1 VKASDEGL
9 LSTTLAAQVAGDETM
24 RVAVV
29 AMSRPH
35 AALFAGTAD
44 AKLYTFDERCEF
56 AASGAP
62 PAWLK
67 EFNTAKGPETARDM
81 PWMAV
86 NPAPDAPPLRT
97 LHYHANH
104 PQEFTALYQASP
116 FGQTAV
122 YEMAGE
128 LVMREKLGQGNIN
141 DLVCV
146 IDESSALLGYET
158 GAHNGLMQQM
168 VLQLDRRIETLWN
181 LLTRVV
187 GENNFNLVVSAAHGI
202 PPEPAAFARERMAV
216 DSEALAQFVETSLKG
231 SDYHVEKFI
240 YPFLYLRASAH
251 PEEAAR
257 MAAEAVLSQRA
268 VEGYFT
274 AWGQCSTSDE
284 WRHRFENSF
293 HLRRSGDLMV
303 SYRPE
308 YVEAFNKDR
317 GVSYGS
323 LYNYDAYVP
332 LFFYGPQFRAGTFET
347 PVDAVDVAPTL
358 ARAMGV
364 ADPSSSMG
372 RVLSEALLP

>member
-1 VKASDEGL
+1 
-9 LSTTLAAQVAGDETM
+9 
-24 RVAVV
+24 
-29 AMSRPH
+29 
-35 AALFAGTAD
+35 
-44 AKLYTFDERCEF
+44 
-56 AASGAP
+56 
-62 PAWLK
+62 
-67 EFNTAKGPETARDM
+67 
-81 PWMAV
+81 
-86 NPAPDAPPLRT
+86 
-97 LHYHANH
+97 
-104 PQEFTALYQASP
+104 
-116 FGQTAV
+116 
-122 YEMAGE
+122 
-128 LVMREKLGQGNIN
+128 
-141 DLVCV
+141 
-146 IDESSALLGYET
+146 
-158 GAHNGLMQQM
+158 
-168 VLQLDRRIETLWN
+168 
-181 LLTRVV
+181 
-187 GENNFNLVVSAAHGI
+187 
-202 PPEPAAFARERMAV
+202 
-216 DSEALAQFVETSLKG
+216 
-231 SDYHVEKFI
+231 
-240 YPFLYLRASAH
+240 
-251 PEEAAR
+251 